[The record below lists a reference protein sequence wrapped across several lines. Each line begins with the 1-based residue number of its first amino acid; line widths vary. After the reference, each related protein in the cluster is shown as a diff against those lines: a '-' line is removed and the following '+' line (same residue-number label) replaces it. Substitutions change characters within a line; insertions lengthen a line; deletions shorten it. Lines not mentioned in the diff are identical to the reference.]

1 MKKNDAN
8 EEQGPAGGGGQAQGE
23 GGDDEDLRARF
34 PDVGTDER
42 LRVPRGDSLPHV
54 PDARFERPV
63 LRRPEDDAL
72 AKSPRL
78 KALTGDL
85 RGFGMA
91 GTVGMTLVF
100 SIGIGA
106 GLGWAVD
113 HFLLK
118 DPPTPW
124 GLIVGFLLGT
134 ASGFINLVRV
144 TNRLNPDDEK
154 RK

>member
-63 LRRPEDDAL
+63 LRRPEDAL

-78 KALTGDL
+78 KAMTDDL

>member
-1 MKKNDAN
+1 MN
-8 EEQGPAGGGGQAQGE
+8 EDNENQENGWVAGGGRTPHD
-23 GGDDEDLRARF
+23 GDDEDLRARF

-63 LRRPEDDAL
+63 LRRPEDAL

-78 KALTGDL
+78 KAMTDDL